1 MNGKIMTFGDIV
13 IDKCTVKKGEGISTF
28 TGQQQLTFAGEAAAL
43 GACDVTVVSYI
54 LECIPEADIQIYRV
68 HRESDRMEVILED
81 IVESPGKVSVYVEM
95 FERSPSGSCLKSPLK
110 TSQIVGEVA
119 ILSSVNSTLGP
130 VGSSSR
136 RYPSYTC
143 PENSLESI

>member
-13 IDKCTVKKGEGISTF
+13 IDKCAVKKGEGISTF

-81 IVESPGKVSVYVEM
+81 IVEPPGKVGVYVEM

-110 TSQIVGEVA
+110 TSQIVGEV
-119 ILSSVNSTLGP
+119 ISCNFIIGKFYFRSCWIVLTQISFVYVS
-130 VGSSSR
+130 
-136 RYPSYTC
+136 
-143 PENSLESI
+143 

>member
-81 IVESPGKVSVYVEM
+81 IVESPGKVGVYVEM
-95 FERSPSGSCLKSPLK
+95 FERSPSGSCLKSD
-110 TSQIVGEVA
+110 
-119 ILSSVNSTLGP
+119 
-130 VGSSSR
+130 R
-136 RYPSYTC
+136 RRSHKLQFYHR
-143 PENSLESI
+143 

>member
-68 HRESDRMEVILED
+68 HRESDRMEVILD
-81 IVESPGKVSVYVEM
+81 RKSVV
-95 FERSPSGSCLKSPLK
+95 
-110 TSQIVGEVA
+110 
-119 ILSSVNSTLGP
+119 
-130 VGSSSR
+130 
-136 RYPSYTC
+136 
-143 PENSLESI
+143 

>member
-81 IVESPGKVSVYVEM
+81 IVESPGKVGVYVEM

-110 TSQIVGEVA
+110 TSQIVGEV
-119 ILSSVNSTLGP
+119 ISCNFIIGKFYFRSCWIIFTQISFVYVS
-130 VGSSSR
+130 
-136 RYPSYTC
+136 
-143 PENSLESI
+143 